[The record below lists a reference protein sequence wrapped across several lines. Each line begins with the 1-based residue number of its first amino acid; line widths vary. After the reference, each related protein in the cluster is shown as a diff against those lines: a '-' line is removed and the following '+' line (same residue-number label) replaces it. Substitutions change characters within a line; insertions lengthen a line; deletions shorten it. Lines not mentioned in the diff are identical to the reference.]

1 MASDRA
7 IATVGQTIVGL
18 LKHGY
23 ALDETGIKAE
33 LYRPQE
39 FEDPMDHGFSL
50 LLYRISVNS
59 TPRNLA
65 PRRLSNGRRVRP
77 SLPLDLHYLL
87 TAWAQTA
94 EKQHWMLGWAMRFL
108 EDRNTLP
115 AGTLNQYADAGEVFG
130 PDEAVDLVCDP
141 MSLPDHLQI
150 WDKLKTKI
158 PVSVSYVAR
167 RVLLDSSLEIDDHPA
182 VRSRE
187 LLAGQT
193 TP

>member
-1 MASDRA
+1 MASERA

-23 ALDETGIKAE
+23 APYEAGIKAE

-39 FEDPMDHGFSL
+39 FEDPMDCGFSL
-50 LLYRISVNS
+50 LLYRIGVNS

-65 PRRLSNGRRVRP
+65 PRRLSNGKRVRP

-87 TAWAQTA
+87 TAWAKTA

-108 EDRNTLP
+108 EDRSVLP
-115 AGTLNQYADAGEVFG
+115 AGTLNQYADASDVFG
-130 PDEAVDLVCDP
+130 PDEAVELTCDP

-150 WDKLKTKI
+150 WDKLKTRI
-158 PVSVSYVAR
+158 PVSMSYVAR
-167 RVLLDSSLEIDDHPA
+167 RVLLDSSMEMDDHPA

-187 LLAGQT
+187 FLAGQP